1 MKKEVFEKLFKEAV
15 EDFERFSTKTRIYYK
30 EKRLIWNDVSRILLV
45 LHKNIKEDDNKK
57 KVKMNINN
65 VLFTAILLESRL
77 KIKDFLETMAERIT
91 ETKRRLSSK
100 SGEYSHNDDR
110 FCNFRYTSEKY
121 NKPLEAVIFD
131 YMSKH
136 ESSIDL
142 IVKTFDKINYSND
155 IIDEKLGDL
164 VGYLF
169 LLKVYF
175 YNKI

>member
-110 FCNFRYTSEKY
+110 FYNFRYAAEKY
-121 NKPLEAVIFD
+121 NKPLELVIFD
-131 YMSKH
+131 YMKKH
-136 ESSIDL
+136 EASIHVML
-142 IVKTFDKINYSND
+142 QTFDNKYYNEDYIN
-155 IIDEKLGDL
+155 EKLGDL

-175 YNKI
+175 YDKI